1 MTEAKII
8 PAVAA
13 VTTSITIQLV
23 VILAFNSISAQPP
36 HALTTTA
43 ALWELGGEMP
53 RSSTDINYKYALKLL
68 NKKRM
73 QLLKQLRLSIR
84 YDHSLLFPSLC

>member
-1 MTEAKII
+1 MTAKII

-13 VTTSITIQLV
+13 VTTSIRIQLV

-43 ALWELGGEMP
+43 ALGEFGKKWGFFA
-53 RSSTDINYKYALKLL
+53 NYICLKLL
-68 NKKRM
+68 NGKQERM
-73 QLLKQLRLSIR
+73 QLLKQVRR
-84 YDHSLLFPSLC
+84 NKLLIISRS